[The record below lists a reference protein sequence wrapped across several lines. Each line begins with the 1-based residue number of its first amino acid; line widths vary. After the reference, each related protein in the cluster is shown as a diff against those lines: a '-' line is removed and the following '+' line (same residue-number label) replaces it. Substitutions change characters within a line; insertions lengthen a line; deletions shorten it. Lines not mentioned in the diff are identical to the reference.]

1 MNRVRTPAKIR
12 SIVGPR
18 MEAGRRVRA
27 ARMLAHVSL
36 RDAAQ
41 AAGLSYSHV
50 SAIEHGREPLTSTD
64 ALDLGSVLGCPP
76 GWLARGWEAEGE

>member
-1 MNRVRTPAKIR
+1 MNRVRTPITVK
-12 SIVGPR
+12 SIPGSR
-18 MEAGRRVRA
+18 AETGRRLKA
-27 ARMLAHVSL
+27 ARMLADVSL

-64 ALDLGSVLGCPP
+64 ALDLGAVLGCPA
-76 GWLARGWEAEGE
+76 GWLAHGWAVEGE